1 MPALSSSLSEILIK
15 NHPQQPSQE
24 SWLNKVPP
32 ITLAFWVIK
41 IMSTGGLGLGA
52 KWTSIIFLTLI
63 VILVAIAQAKQR
75 NNAIMQP

>member
-15 NHPQQPSQE
+15 NHRQQPSQE

-41 IMSTGGLGLGA
+41 IMSTTVGETVADLLGRRLATYLPSRKPMAGLA
-52 KWTSIIFLTLI
+52 
-63 VILVAIAQAKQR
+63 
-75 NNAIMQP
+75 